1 MKQMKERRAFVG
13 SLVFWWYE
21 AGEEV
26 MEGVLEDR
34 TVEWGLVA
42 LLNVCQME
50 GPL

>member
-13 SLVFWWYE
+13 SLVLWRH
-21 AGEEV
+21 EV
-26 MEGVLEDR
+26 REDVVEVFLEDR

-50 GPL
+50 RPL